1 MKVELRH
8 EQILK
13 LLEKKGILSVGELAH
28 CFALSVV
35 TIRKDLD
42 DLASEGLLQRT
53 FGGAVFSNGSLFNSC
68 FRESARQHG
77 PQKHAIATAAMEYI
91 QDGDTVILDSGT
103 TTLALAKLLREQV
116 KSAFIITCSVPAAL
130 ELSSAGYDI
139 LLLGGMV
146 GNKSLA
152 LLGPETLTILEVTGR
167 TKHFSAVR
175 ALQLK
180 QDTARQISKMHRSK
194 RPLYGL
200 PNRRMSW

>member
-1 MKVELRH
+1 MKAEPRR

-13 LLEKKGILSVGELAH
+13 LLEKTGILSVGELADR
-28 CFALSVV
+28 FALSVV

-53 FGGAVFSNGSLFNSC
+53 FGGAVFSNGSLFNSS
-68 FRESARQHG
+68 FRESARQHDQ
-77 PQKHAIATAAMEYI
+77 QKHAIATAAMEYI

-167 TKHFSAVR
+167 TKHFSVVR
-175 ALQLK
+175 VLLPKA
-180 QDTARQISKMHRSK
+180 DTARQISNMHRSK
-194 RPLYGL
+194 KPSYGL
-200 PNRRMSW
+200 PNRRMSS